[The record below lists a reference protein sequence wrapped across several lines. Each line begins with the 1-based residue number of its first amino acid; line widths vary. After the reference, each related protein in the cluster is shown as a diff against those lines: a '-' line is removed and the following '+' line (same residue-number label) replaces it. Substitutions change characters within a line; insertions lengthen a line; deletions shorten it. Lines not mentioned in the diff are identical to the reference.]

1 MTTTAPDTT
10 TAPLT
15 TPAPVSATDNRAF
28 GISSLVLGVG
38 SIAMG
43 FQPLVA
49 IAGLVLGIMAL
60 RREPLGRGL
69 AIGGIVTSSVSLAG
83 LLIGAAAFV
92 AFLPFLAIA
101 GAWGWGS

>member
-10 TAPLT
+10 TPIT
-15 TPAPVSATDNRAF
+15 TAAPVSATDNRAF
-28 GISSLVLGVG
+28 GIASLVLGVG
-38 SIAMG
+38 SIVMG

-69 AIGGIVTSSVSLAG
+69 AIGGIVTSAVSLAG
-83 LLIGAAAFV
+83 LIIGAAAFV
-92 AFLPFLAIA
+92 AFLPFLAFA
-101 GAWGWGS
+101 GAWGWGW